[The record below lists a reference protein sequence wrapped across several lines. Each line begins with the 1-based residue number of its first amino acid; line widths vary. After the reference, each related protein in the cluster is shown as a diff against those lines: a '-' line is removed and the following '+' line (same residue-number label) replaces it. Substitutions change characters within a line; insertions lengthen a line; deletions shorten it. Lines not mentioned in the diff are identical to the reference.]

1 MKLRISSLP
10 KCAKFGNLDYDELVQ
25 NISGLQNLMPYVF
38 RKPISCSIRKAVNGW
53 ADQIAEITMTALNPA
68 TGTIWSQTF
77 GILNY
82 GAISYAGGQMD
93 AAWFWKRNYFNKMI
107 RIITYWLSQN
117 DINSI
122 KKRIQTRNAVFA
134 EELITRTYKFESPAL

>member
-1 MKLRISSLP
+1 MKMRISSLP

-25 NISGLQNLMPYVF
+25 NINGLQNLMPYVF
-38 RKPISCSIRKAVNGW
+38 RKPISCSIRRANNGW
-53 ADQIAEITMTALNPA
+53 NDEVAEITMVALNPA

-77 GILNY
+77 GILNF
-82 GAISYAGGQMD
+82 GGISYAGGQLS
-93 AAWFWKRNYFNKMI
+93 AAWFWKSKYVNKMI

-122 KKRIQTRNAVFA
+122 KGRIQTRNAVFA
-134 EELITRTYKFESPAL
+134 EELISRTYKFESPAL